1 MGTAMP
7 FLYSIGIL
15 FSVVGII
22 ASYILHRKVRKLSTL
37 VILIGY
43 LLSVIPSATF
53 LLANALNAPKEFLE
67 ATTFITFLSGPLIIS
82 GFLVYAIKL
91 KKIEI

>member
-7 FLYSIGIL
+7 FLYSVGIL
-15 FSVVGII
+15 FSVIGII
-22 ASYILHRKVRKLSTL
+22 ASYILHRKVRESSTL

-53 LLANALNAPKEFLE
+53 LLANALNAPKAFLE
-67 ATTFITFLSGPLIIS
+67 TTTFIAFLSGPLIIT

-91 KKIEI
+91 KKIKI

>member
-15 FSVVGII
+15 FSVIGII

-37 VILIGY
+37 FILVGY
-43 LLSVIPSATF
+43 LLSVIPSVAF
-53 LLANALNAPKEFLE
+53 LLANALNAPKVLLE
-67 ATTFITFLSGPLIIS
+67 TLTFVSFLSGPLIMIS
-82 GFLVYAIKL
+82 FLVYAIRL

>member
-15 FSVVGII
+15 FSIIGII
-22 ASYILHRKVRKLSTL
+22 ASYILHRKVKKSSTL

-53 LLANALNAPKEFLE
+53 LLANALNASKIFLE
-67 ATTFITFLSGPLIIS
+67 TTTFISYLSGPLIIT

-91 KKIEI
+91 KKNEI